1 MMKKTKGVIS
11 ELMAVRA
18 NLVELIVV
26 AVLLA
31 LSVNL
36 ISSSL
41 PSLIPLSP
49 SWTLVAGSII
59 GILALIYS
67 GFRFIR
73 TRHRTVFL
81 KGLFIYDR
89 KANSIISIPRY
100 QYGIKLAA
108 YLKAAFSEN
117 EALKTWWDN
126 EPLREQLEVSDES
139 IIIKELHS
147 HQLIAEA
154 TEYFILDELSS
165 HLSTYFSENSIQQ
178 KTLETFSRNDI
189 PDVLLKNH
197 FLELFSK
204 DMEERPAF
212 IREDANKEKTFP
224 GKLVYEKGN
233 ETGFY
238 NYKEIAYAKGKGGE
252 VYDRFELALP
262 EKSKLRR
269 SGDGEIEIN
278 TKRFCLLVTV
288 DFSKIPTYVP
298 NEFYQFILGLDKKPK
313 DVTEFEV
320 QVIIDVTF
328 KPGAFLSSKGWEYYY
343 WIDSFLDRFERNF
356 SIDAFFDS
364 IGWNESLTMMQFM
377 HTRLDKQESQVEK

>member
-1 MMKKTKGVIS
+1 
-11 ELMAVRA
+11 MAVRA
-18 NLVELIVV
+18 NLIELIVV

-49 SWTLVAGSII
+49 AWTLVAGFFI
-59 GILALIYS
+59 GILALSYS
-67 GFRFIR
+67 GFRFISA
-73 TRHRTVFL
+73 RHKTVSL

-89 KANSIISIPRY
+89 KANSVISIPRY
-100 QYGIKLAA
+100 KYGRKIAD

-117 EALKTWWDN
+117 KALKTLWDK
-126 EPLREQLEVSDES
+126 EPLREQIEVSDEG
-139 IIIKELHS
+139 IIIKELRS

-165 HLSTYFSENSIQQ
+165 HLSTYFSKDRYQ
-178 KTLETFSRNDI
+178 KNTLETFSRNDI

-204 DMEERPAF
+204 EMEERPAF
-212 IREDANKEKTFP
+212 IKERAKLEKSFP

-233 ETGFY
+233 ETGLY
-238 NYKEIAYAKGKGGE
+238 NRKETPYAVGKGGAL
-252 VYDRFELALP
+252 YNRFELVLP
-262 EKSKLRR
+262 EKSKMSL
-269 SGDGEIEIN
+269 SGDGEIEISTN
-278 TKRFCLLVTV
+278 RFCLLITV
-288 DFSKIPTYVP
+288 DFTKMCMLVP
-298 NEFYQFILGLDKKPK
+298 NEFYQFIIGLDKKPK

-320 QVIIDVTF
+320 QVRIDVTF
-328 KPGAFLSSKGWEYYY
+328 KPGSFLSSKGWEYYY
-343 WIDSFLDRFERNF
+343 WIDSFLDEFEKNF

>member
-11 ELMAVRA
+11 ELLAMRA
-18 NLVELIVV
+18 SLVELVVV

-49 SWTLVAGSII
+49 ACTLAAGLAI
-59 GILALIYS
+59 GILALAYS
-67 GFRFIR
+67 GFRFIS
-73 TRHRTVFL
+73 TRHRIVSL
-81 KGLFIYDR
+81 KGVFIYDG
-89 KANSIISIPRY
+89 KANSLISIPRY

-108 YLKAAFSEN
+108 YLQAAFSEN

-126 EPLREQLEVSDES
+126 EPLREQIEVSDES

-165 HLSTYFSENSIQQ
+165 HLSTYFSKDSYEKNR
-178 KTLETFSRNDI
+178 LDTFSRNDI

-212 IREDANKEKTFP
+212 IRQDANKEKPFP
-224 GKLVYEKGN
+224 GKLVYEKGDDVGLYDRG
-233 ETGFY
+233 ETPF
-238 NYKEIAYAKGKGGE
+238 AKGEGGAI
-252 VYDRFELALP
+252 YNRFELALP

-269 SGDGEIEIN
+269 LEDGEIEIRTN
-278 TKRFCLLVTV
+278 RFCILLSV
-288 DFSKIPTYVP
+288 DLSKIPTYVP
-298 NEFYQFILGLDKKPK
+298 NEFYQFILALDKKPK

-320 QVIIDVTF
+320 EVRIGVTF

-343 WIDSFLDRFERNF
+343 WIDSFLNEYEKSF
-356 SIDAFFDS
+356 SIDAFLDS

-377 HTRLDKQESQVEK
+377 HTRLDKQQSQVEK